1 MARFSVSSEPAISD
15 LQQRI
20 LGLPPKFQAKGL
32 RLGATAAVKPMV
44 TRLRGDVPVQAG
56 GGALK
61 RGVGFRTLTIKR
73 RGQEGF
79 TKRDF
84 AMEAGVIKAVSDPL
98 YKRSPGKVISQ
109 EFKAR
114 FLEGGV
120 KPHSTRR
127 GARLAADFK
136 QDGKLHPGI
145 SPNPFFARAY
155 AAESPYFEERFTA
168 EIDKFLAEI

>member
-1 MARFSVSSEPAISD
+1 MARFSVSSEPAISE
-15 LQQRI
+15 LQKRI

-44 TRLRGDVPVQAG
+44 TRLRGDVPYRL
-56 GGALK
+56 GALK

-84 AMEAGVIKAVSDPL
+84 AMEAGVIKSVSDPG

-127 GARLAADFK
+127 GARLAAGFK
-136 QDGKLHPGI
+136 QDGKIHPGI
-145 SPNPFFARAY
+145 NANPFFARAY
-155 AAESPYFEERFTA
+155 AAESPYFEKRFTA